1 MNAGH
6 LTLIAGALLAAGLL
20 ASLVAT
26 RLRVPSLVLFLVVGM
41 VIGSDGL
48 GWIPL
53 DDYGLAR
60 TIGSIALALILFDG
74 GLSAGLRYLRPALV
88 PAISLALIGT
98 LITAFVVGAI
108 ATLIFHLSLRQGL
121 LLGSILSTTDG
132 AAVFALLSSTALS
145 HKLAATL
152 EGESGFNDP
161 VAVLLVIGLINTF
174 THPGYGFGNMV
185 LLFVEQLGIGLALGV
200 IIGLAAAFVLR
211 RLRLQTSGLYP
222 VASIAVAA
230 LAFGAA
236 DSLHGS
242 GFLAVYLA
250 GLILGTAPIQAE
262 RTIVSFHRGL
272 GWLAQ
277 VTMFL
282 TLGLLVFPHELPP
295 IALRAALL
303 AVALIVLARPLAAG
317 IALLPFHF
325 QVRERLL
332 LAWAGLRGA
341 IPVVLATFAVSDH
354 VNHSLEFFDVAFFV
368 VLLSALLQGSTVEPL
383 ARKLGLA
390 ADRPVLARPLT
401 QTGTNHAL
409 GAELFEYTVGA
420 EDTIAGARVSDLELA
435 PDGALTLIM
444 RTGEAVVPSGS
455 MELLPGDEL
464 HVLVSDQADAR
475 PQDLIDRWRR
485 GPR

>member
-1 MNAGH
+1 MDAGH
-6 LTLIAGALLAAGLL
+6 LTLIGGALLAAGLL
-20 ASLVAT
+20 ASLVAA
-26 RLRVPSLVLFLVVGM
+26 RLRVPSLVLFLLLGM
-41 VIGSDGL
+41 LIGSDGL

-53 DDYGLAR
+53 NDYVLAR

-74 GLSAGLRYLRPALV
+74 GLSAGLRYLRPALA
-88 PAISLALIGT
+88 PAMSLALIGT
-98 LITAFVVGAI
+98 LVTAAVVGVV
-108 ATLIFHLSLRQGL
+108 ATLIFHLSLREGL

-132 AAVFALLSSTALS
+132 AAIFALLSSTSLS
-145 HKLAATL
+145 HKLSATL
-152 EGESGFNDP
+152 EAESGFNDP
-161 VAVLLVIGLINTF
+161 VAVLLVVGLIDML
-174 THPGYGFGNMV
+174 THDGYGVLNMV
-185 LLFVEQLGIGLALGV
+185 LLFLQELGIGLVLGV
-200 IIGLAAAFVLR
+200 LIGFVAAFVLQ

-250 GLILGTAPIQAE
+250 GLILGSAPIQAE
-262 RTIVSFHRGL
+262 RTIVSFHRGI

-295 IALRAALL
+295 VALRASLL
-303 AVALIVLARPLAAG
+303 ALVLILVARPLAVG

-325 QVRERLL
+325 HRPERLL
-332 LAWAGLRGA
+332 LAWSGLRGA
-341 IPVVLATFAVSDH
+341 VPVVLATFAVSDH
-354 VNHSLEFFDVAFFV
+354 VGHSLELFDVAFFV

-390 ADRPVLARPLT
+390 ADQPVLARPLT

-409 GAELFEYTVGA
+409 GAELFEYIVGPD
-420 EDTIAGARVSDLELA
+420 DTIVGARVSDLGLA

-444 RTGEAVVPSGS
+444 RSGEAVVPNGATV
-455 MELLPGDEL
+455 LAPGDEL
-464 HVLVSDQADAR
+464 HVLLSDQADAR
-475 PQDLIDRWRR
+475 PQDLADRWRR